1 MANTYQISNLLEKMT
16 SADKDY
22 RFMATNDL
30 MAELQKD
37 SIKLDD
43 ESERKVVT
51 MLLHLLRDKNGEV
64 QNLAVKCLGPLVKK
78 VKEYQVEQIVD
89 TLCKNIISEK
99 AEELRD
105 ISSIGLKTVIA
116 ELPPNC
122 DALVVSI
129 CKKITTRLNAVVAE
143 SASKQEEV
151 SIQLEVLDLFG
162 DLLNR
167 FGASLLMYHAS
178 ILEALLP
185 QLRSPR
191 LAVRKRAITS
201 IG

>member
-1 MANTYQISNLLEKMT
+1 M
-16 SADKDY
+16 
-22 RFMATNDL
+22 
-30 MAELQKD
+30 
-37 SIKLDD
+37 
-43 ESERKVVT
+43 
-51 MLLHLLRDKNGEV
+51 

-78 VKEYQVEQIVD
+78 VKEYQVEQIVE
-89 TLCKNIISEK
+89 TLCRNMVSEK

-122 DALVVSI
+122 DTLVASI
-129 CKKITTRLNAVVAE
+129 CKKITSRLNAVVAE

-167 FGASLLMYHAS
+167 FGPSLLIYHAS